1 MRRFRLAKLPAKSDR
16 PQKIKQYDKIAEN
29 LVETKQMKAV
39 EVTGTLDEKGQL
51 SLDRPIENCA
61 PSRVKVIVLFPEVAE
76 EIEDDPD
83 DTPIEEIKASLRRAL
98 QEAKEGKRIPLSEM
112 WEGIDVE

>member
-1 MRRFRLAKLPAKSDR
+1 M
-16 PQKIKQYDKIAEN
+16 QTI
-29 LVETKQMKAV
+29 

-51 SLDRPIENCA
+51 SLDRPIENF
-61 PSRVKVIVLFPEVAE
+61 PPGRVRVIVLFPELTEEAE
-76 EIEDDPD
+76 IDPD

-98 QEAKEGKRIPLSEM
+98 QQAKAGQRIPLSQM